1 MPNQLLPIKIHID
14 KKLREAPKTPMTG
27 AELKTLG
34 EVKAGLDLFQ
44 KIPGKDD
51 KLIKD
56 ADSVDLKNGDQFY
69 SAPSSLN
76 PGSHVA

>member
-1 MPNQLLPIKIHID
+1 MTTTHTSIKIQID
-14 KKLREAPKTPMTG
+14 KKIYDAPKETMTG

-34 EVKAGLDLFQ
+34 QVKTDRDLFE

-51 KLIKD
+51 LLIRD
-56 ADSVDLKNGDQFY
+56 ADIVHLKNGDQFY

-76 PGSHVA
+76 PGDGAS